1 MPMRKL
7 FTVCVVALSLGSG
20 QVAMA
25 ADPNK
30 PCRALENRTFQA
42 GFASNIRLK
51 IELENQTSEQWRVME
66 GQKAKGPLTLVPPK
80 EDAVFYNRK
89 WGGSGS
95 KTYKK
100 TFTMHPTLM
109 KGGEGNYRC
118 AFHFKK
124 KYKSGTH
131 QYPILV
137 FDKGGCNT
145 PAGLSERFTMN
156 CKFRFNDDTDR
167 LLIRMI
173 AKRVPQS

>member
-1 MPMRKL
+1 MPVRRL

-20 QVAMA
+20 QGAMA

-30 PCRALENRTFQA
+30 PCSALENRTFQA
-42 GFASNIRLK
+42 GSFSRIRLK
-51 IELENQTSEQWRVME
+51 IELENQTGEQWRVRE
-66 GQKAKGPLTLVPPK
+66 GKDAKGPLTLVP
-80 EDAVFYNRK
+80 ERETEVLYNRI
-89 WGGSGS
+89 WGGGGS

-100 TFTMHPTLM
+100 TFTMQPQLT
-109 KGGEGNYRC
+109 KGGERRYRC

-124 KYKSGTH
+124 KYRGGVH
-131 QYPILV
+131 AYPILV

-145 PAGLSERFTMN
+145 PAGLSERFSMN
-156 CKFRFNDDTDR
+156 CKFRFNDSADR